1 MKILE
6 SIKDLIKKPF
16 SKKEKEKNY
25 KDGCQLFIDLILK
38 AKNSQPPND
47 ITKKE
52 WEEIL
57 RKINFGLEVKK
68 RGSILK
74 SPTRRAER
82 QAKTQ
87 ESFLLLEKH
96 IKEL

>member
-1 MKILE
+1 MKILK
-6 SIKDLIKKPF
+6 SIKNLVKKPF
-16 SKKEKEKNY
+16 LKKEKEKNH

-47 ITKKE
+47 ITKEE

-68 RGSILK
+68 RGSTLK
-74 SPTRRAER
+74 SPTRKRER
-82 QAKTQ
+82 EARTK
-87 ESFLLLEKH
+87 ESFLLLEKY